1 MMRAVVSAP
10 PAGGYGT
17 MTRTGRLGQAACARA
32 LPING
37 AAATAVNK
45 VRRVRVVPG
54 MARSV
59 SFDGTLAPDR
69 GCERPLRLAC
79 VFAVLDAAAEFQVG
93 EETFRLD
100 PAGIAAIA
108 AP

>member
-17 MTRTGRLGQAACARA
+17 MTRTGRVGQAACARA
-32 LPING
+32 FPIKG

-45 VRRVRVVPG
+45 VRRVRVGPG

-59 SFDGTLAPDR
+59 GFGRTLAPDG
-69 GCERPLRLAC
+69 GCERPLRLAR
-79 VFAVLDAAAEFQVG
+79 VLAVVLAVLDATAESQVG

-100 PAGIAAIA
+100 P
-108 AP
+108 